1 MRVMSMG
8 VVLGAIALPALA
20 DQTPEI
26 RAVTLSRAGVAM
38 IEAQG
43 TLGAEPL
50 RLSIRRADIDDFLKS
65 VRLSDPSGAV
75 PMLSMTGPSGV
86 ADVFAALPFEPDA
99 LGDLRALLEAMT
111 GAHITAQRRGISVS
125 GDVMGT
131 REVPCAQADQ
141 RGCIAISVLH
151 EDGAI
156 RQILL
161 DDATELQFSDTAD
174 QNAVARG
181 LAALRQA
188 GRALMLDVT
197 LSSTETDTR
206 DISLGWLQPAP
217 VWKTAWRAEDGA
229 DGLVLTGW
237 AVVENTTGQDWD
249 SVELTLATGAVNALQ
264 AQLYDRME
272 AARKLADPMMDQA
285 LMASA
290 PMARGMAFEAA
301 MEVAPVAMDDGE
313 SFSRYTLATP
323 VTVQAGDMISLPFL
337 REALEDA
344 RLTLHNGGTGA
355 VHPSIAIAFENPLP
369 LRLPAGIVTLY
380 EDGRGHAGDAMIP
393 ELAPGAQA
401 VIEFARDTAMQV
413 SETLTETQNLQ
424 SARVVDGVLVAEERL
439 ERRTSYR
446 IEGAPDAARVLTIS
460 HPQRQGWDM
469 QSTGGESGFDDTKFR
484 VEVPAA
490 EIVTQEVV
498 EQRVTSTRIA
508 LLELDQDALAFWS
521 SRLPDAQLRAVL
533 EQLQDLRAQQAQ
545 LRREAARQRELEAQ
559 LIADQER
566 LVGLIVQLG
575 DDSPA
580 TRERRMRVDTIEEE
594 ITQSREAR
602 RNAETRQS
610 EIEAELR
617 EVLRAQ

>member
-8 VVLGAIALPALA
+8 MLLGAIALPALA

-43 TLGAEPL
+43 TLGAAPL

-65 VRLSDPSGAV
+65 LRLSDPSGAV
-75 PMLSMTGPSGV
+75 PMLSMTGPGGV
-86 ADVFAALPFEPDA
+86 ADMFATLPFEPDD
-99 LGDLRALLEAMT
+99 LGDLRALVDAMT
-111 GAHITAQRRGISVS
+111 GAPITAERRGIIVS

-131 REVPCAQADQ
+131 REVPCAQVDH
-141 RGCIAISVLH
+141 RGCIALSVLD

-174 QNAVARG
+174 QDAMARG

-188 GRALMLDVT
+188 NRALMLDVA
-197 LSSTETDTR
+197 LSSTDAQAR

-249 SVELTLATGAVNALQ
+249 NIELTLATGAVNALQ
-264 AQLYDRME
+264 AQLYDRLE
-272 AARKLADPMMDQA
+272 AARKLADPMIDFA

-290 PMARGMAFEAA
+290 PMERGIAFEAA
-301 MEVAPVAMDDGE
+301 MEVAPVSMDDGD
-313 SFSRYTLATP
+313 SFSRYTLSTP

-355 VHPSIAIAFENPLP
+355 VHPSIAIAFQNPLP

-401 VIEFARDTAMQV
+401 VIEFARETAMQV

-460 HPQRQGWDM
+460 HPMRQGWDM

-498 EQRVTSTRIA
+498 EQRITSTRIA
-508 LLELDQDALAFWS
+508 LLELDQDALGFWL
-521 SRLPDAQLRAVL
+521 SRVPDAELRTL
-533 EQLQDLRAQQAQ
+533 IQQMQNLRAQQAE
-545 LRREAARQRELEAQ
+545 LRREVARLREQEAQ
-559 LIADQER
+559 LITDQER

-575 DDSPA
+575 DNSPA
-580 TRERRMRVDTIEEE
+580 TRERRMRVDAIEDE
-594 ITQSREAR
+594 ITQSRDAR
-602 RNAETRQS
+602 RAAETRQS